1 MEKWTRRSVLAG
13 GLLAPVSCA
22 GILGSKSLCGNALPT
37 KGLAV
42 LTSLYS
48 DLASVRALGEKYL
61 SVASASASAAL
72 RRLQTDKRLAKA
84 VQSGCTIGTASAVES
99 ACREDFRAGHFYCID
114 GWVLARTELDIAAVC
129 TLA

>member
-1 MEKWTRRSVLAG
+1 V
-13 GLLAPVSCA
+13 
-22 GILGSKSLCGNALPT
+22 LPT
-37 KGLAV
+37 QKAGLAV

-48 DLASVRALGEKYL
+48 DRVSAGALGEKYL
-61 SVASASASAAL
+61 SLTSASASAAL

-99 ACREDFRAGHFYCID
+99 ACREDFRAGHFYCIG